1 MQGDSTQQPRNLSGV
16 FIVFEGGDGT
26 GKSTQAR
33 LLAESLRS
41 AGLRVETTREP
52 GGTPVSEALRGIV
65 LDPTYAPMDP
75 ITEALIYAAAR
86 SAHVN
91 DKILPWLRDGAVVI
105 SDRFLDSSLAYQGA
119 GRGLGLETV
128 AEINAPAVRGLK
140 PDLTIVLTMPV
151 ADSRAR
157 QGERGTSDRIEAES
171 DEFHGTLMEE
181 FERIAALD
189 PQRYLVIDAR
199 ASIEDIAQQIYAA
212 AAPLLDGM
220 PRSAGENA

>member
-1 MQGDSTQQPRNLSGV
+1 
-16 FIVFEGGDGT
+16 
-26 GKSTQAR
+26 
-33 LLAESLRS
+33 
-41 AGLRVETTREP
+41 
-52 GGTPVSEALRGIV
+52 
-65 LDPTYAPMDP
+65 
-75 ITEALIYAAAR
+75 
-86 SAHVN
+86 
-91 DKILPWLRDGAVVI
+91 
-105 SDRFLDSSLAYQGA
+105 
-119 GRGLGLETV
+119 
-128 AEINAPAVRGLK
+128 
-140 PDLTIVLTMPV
+140 MPV